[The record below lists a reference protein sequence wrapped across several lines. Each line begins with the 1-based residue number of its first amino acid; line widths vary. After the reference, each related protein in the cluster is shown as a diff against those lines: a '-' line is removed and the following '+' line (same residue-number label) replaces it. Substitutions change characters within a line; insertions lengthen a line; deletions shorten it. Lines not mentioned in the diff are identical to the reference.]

1 MSASYSINRKAR
13 TVIALRQ
20 KQHRLIRTAFRDR
33 MQARQ

>member
-20 KQHRLIRTAFRDR
+20 KQHRLIRADRMDR